1 MKRYRIPTHL
11 TVEPSLVRAELGP
24 IPVDLTFRQATALAL
39 AAGFAY
45 WAWQGSGLPA
55 AFVIALTTAALPVA
69 LLAAFVAVGGRSAD
83 LWLRDLLRHLARPR
97 RLTWRATTETDPASP
112 DSAAAP
118 TVAPLA
124 LAWAPPRPTPPPL
137 PAGDD

>member
-24 IPVDLTFRQATALAL
+24 IPIDLTFRQATALAL
-39 AAGFAY
+39 AAGVAY
-45 WAWQGSGLPA
+45 WLWQGSGLPTA
-55 AFVIALTTAALPVA
+55 LAVALTTAALAVA

-97 RLTWRATTETDPASP
+97 RLIWRATTDPAAP
-112 DSAAAP
+112 DPAEAP
-118 TVAPLA
+118 TVAPLG
-124 LAWAPPRPTPPPL
+124 LAWGPPAPDPMPL
-137 PAGDD
+137 PSADD